1 MHSKNVIAAA
11 RNSSALQ
18 IAVGEQQLKDALREL
33 QGSQKQRSQEQL
45 SAQEQ
50 EQEQEQGTSTGVLLG
65 NELSSNP
72 SDSDFQPSTST
83 SARTSLSTADFHYHN
98 NLTGPGET
106 SCRLRTKFKYV
117 IGVLDVSERLMTAR
131 REMVKQQCTL
141 KSTADLL
148 SLNFIF
154 TKVFL
159 ENNLP
164 PETAS
169 RLSQQSVPNP
179 KSDDV
184 DLLLSCCLNVGSV
197 DYQQGRAY
205 IKERTAQQDSV
216 AGDIIS
222 VYATSGILRDGT
234 SKLAVNEST
243 YIERS
248 VKPLVTGT
256 FAQLDFQEHWTIDP
270 FPVPP
275 DYEERLYPD
284 FFAEKDGL
292 PFAVLEVK
300 SPDADRDDFDVDIR
314 KIYRVLIHAFDHSFT
329 LDRRCEVFSM
339 DITYEAIYIPKAL
352 GTFEI
357 PENKLQLPLLLHA
370 LGPLTA
376 ARRIYAGAKFQAPS
390 WILRLT
396 EHDRKQPTTTIISQR
411 NGPYIQKLTLRFLD
425 KTLLTSIAQFCPS
438 VTFLCLRLDH
448 RPSREQYPILNT
460 FFGRMHT
467 NLTSLYI
474 HFDAS
479 PYPLSLLWSI
489 SNLTNLIRL
498 DFHVFYSDYYDSK
511 HHPPELYTSVLQ
523 CCPTLQNF
531 IG

>member
-1 MHSKNVIAAA
+1 MRQQFTLEDFKSASPDDLSPAAFLQWMDGTFKDKAKLHLAYVSLYSQAKTSPIPEIRKDGKEMERMWKDRGTSLDNYWASKSLKKLRSKNVIAAA

-83 SARTSLSTADFHYHN
+83 SARTSLSTADFHYRN

-117 IGVLDVSERLMTAR
+117 IGVLDVSERLMAAR

-159 ENNLP
+159 EDNLP

-169 RLSQQSVPNP
+169 SLSQLPVANP

-222 VYATSGILRDGT
+222 VYATSGILRDRT
-234 SKLAVNEST
+234 SKLAVNENT

-256 FAQLDFQEHWTIDP
+256 FAQLDFQEH
-270 FPVPP
+270 
-275 DYEERLYPD
+275 
-284 FFAEKDGL
+284 
-292 PFAVLEVK
+292 
-300 SPDADRDDFDVDIR
+300 
-314 KIYRVLIHAFDHSFT
+314 
-329 LDRRCEVFSM
+329 
-339 DITYEAIYIPKAL
+339 
-352 GTFEI
+352 
-357 PENKLQLPLLLHA
+357 
-370 LGPLTA
+370 
-376 ARRIYAGAKFQAPS
+376 
-390 WILRLT
+390 
-396 EHDRKQPTTTIISQR
+396 
-411 NGPYIQKLTLRFLD
+411 
-425 KTLLTSIAQFCPS
+425 
-438 VTFLCLRLDH
+438 
-448 RPSREQYPILNT
+448 
-460 FFGRMHT
+460 
-467 NLTSLYI
+467 
-474 HFDAS
+474 
-479 PYPLSLLWSI
+479 
-489 SNLTNLIRL
+489 
-498 DFHVFYSDYYDSK
+498 
-511 HHPPELYTSVLQ
+511 
-523 CCPTLQNF
+523 
-531 IG
+531 